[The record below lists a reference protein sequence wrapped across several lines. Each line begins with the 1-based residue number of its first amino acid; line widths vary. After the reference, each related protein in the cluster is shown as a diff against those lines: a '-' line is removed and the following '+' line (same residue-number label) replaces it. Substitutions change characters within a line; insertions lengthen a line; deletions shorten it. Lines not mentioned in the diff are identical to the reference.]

1 MVASSTFYQLNYS
14 NQADLLLQ
22 EGTFIQSRFEDKF
35 IVDLYELHD
44 LMVEVFYHRETEEL
58 VSVMA
63 CNTKDKLKT
72 ITRGNIKPR
81 LFIKSTKDSHLQLNE
96 SFAA

>member
-44 LMVEVFYHRETEEL
+44 LCRGFLPPGDRGVGFCHGLQYKRQIK
-58 VSVMA
+58 
-63 CNTKDKLKT
+63 NNQPGKYKT
-72 ITRGNIKPR
+72 AVIYYVN
-81 LFIKSTKDSHLQLNE
+81 
-96 SFAA
+96 